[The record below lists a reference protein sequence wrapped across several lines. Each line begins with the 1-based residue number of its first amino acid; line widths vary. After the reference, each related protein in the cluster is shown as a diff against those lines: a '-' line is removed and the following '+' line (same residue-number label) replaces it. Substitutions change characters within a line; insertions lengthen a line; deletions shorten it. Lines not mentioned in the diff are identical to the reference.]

1 MKRLPA
7 LLTTALAALCLA
19 APVAAA
25 DYPTKPL
32 KLIVPYP
39 PGAGTDAVS
48 RLVADRLAVRL
59 GQPVVVENRVGAD
72 GNIGTD
78 AMAKAAPDGY
88 TLGVATPGPVA
99 VGKSLYPNLPYDPV
113 RDLVPVIRLNE
124 APVVLL
130 VNPSVPAKSVAEL
143 VALAKANPGKLN
155 AAIAANGSMNHL
167 VTELF
172 KHDAGVNIVSIPYK
186 GGAPAIQDILGGRVE
201 VLFISVSS
209 VVPQVEAGKLRA
221 LAVAA
226 PSRSPFLPSVP
237 TMAEAGL
244 PGVVGSQW
252 NGIVVPAGTP
262 QPIVDKLNA
271 EMQAIL
277 ADPDMK
283 ERFAKLGMTPIGG
296 SPQSF
301 GDFVKGEQP
310 KWAGVIKSAGIKAE

>member
-1 MKRLPA
+1 MKRLPV
-7 LLTTALAALCLA
+7 LLAAALAALCLA
-19 APVAAA
+19 APVVAA

-130 VNPSVPAKSVAEL
+130 VHPSVPAKSVAEL
-143 VALAKANPGKLN
+143 IAFAKANPGKLN

-186 GGAPAIQDILGGRVE
+186 GGAPAIQDVLGGRVE

-226 PSRSPFLPSVP
+226 PTRSPFLPGVP

-244 PGVVGSQW
+244 PNVVGSQW

-262 QPIVDKLNA
+262 QPIVDKLNT

-301 GDFVKGEQP
+301 GDFVKVEQP